1 MPKIRSFGALSHF
14 FLFTLPHKPVDDDGH
29 WTKGEAD
36 SVVMAHSSSTI
47 NENILGKNFLVKCIF
62 LALCIILIT
71 GNYQILV
78 VVMVTMVSGVLFT
91 PLLSYHDTSCLV
103 NGNRVCPV
111 KPRGHQHIQRHWY
124 QQVSSTR
131 CKQWTCTIWTI
142 SVLSSHWHSLS
153 KRVNLSSTLVQT

>member
-1 MPKIRSFGALSHF
+1 
-14 FLFTLPHKPVDDDGH
+14 
-29 WTKGEAD
+29 
-36 SVVMAHSSSTI
+36 MAHSSSTT

-103 NGNRVCPV
+103 NGKKNLF
-111 KPRGHQHIQRHWY
+111 
-124 QQVSSTR
+124 
-131 CKQWTCTIWTI
+131 CKNNGPPAYSKTLI
-142 SVLSSHWHSLS
+142 SKGV
-153 KRVNLSSTLVQT
+153 VNPG